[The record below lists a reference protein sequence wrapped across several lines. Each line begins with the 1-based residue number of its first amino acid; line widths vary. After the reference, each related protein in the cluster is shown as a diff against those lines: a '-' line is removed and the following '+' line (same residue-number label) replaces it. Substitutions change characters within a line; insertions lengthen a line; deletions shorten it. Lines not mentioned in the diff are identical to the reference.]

1 MHVLHRKTCDEKPFC
16 IICERYQE
24 LRYHGRQLLPTWRYN
39 LQKDRIR
46 KMIQNCPA
54 GVITVEQLGEE

>member
-1 MHVLHRKTCDEKPFC
+1 MHVLTRKTCSEKPFC
-16 IICERYQE
+16 VICERYQE

-39 LQKDRIR
+39 LQKNHIERMIR
-46 KMIQNCPA
+46 NCPA